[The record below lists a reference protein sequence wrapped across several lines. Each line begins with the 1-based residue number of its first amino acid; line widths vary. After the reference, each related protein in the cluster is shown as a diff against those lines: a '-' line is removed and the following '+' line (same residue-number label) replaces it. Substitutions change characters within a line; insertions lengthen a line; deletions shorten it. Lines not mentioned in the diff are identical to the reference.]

1 MLKNIG
7 KYGDIIFSQS
17 CLLKLVDKGM
27 TREAAYEI
35 VQSEAMDA
43 FNGVEGKENF
53 KENMKKH
60 LNDTEINQ
68 CFNYQKYLRNIDKV
82 FERFEG

>member
-1 MLKNIG
+1 MLKNVG

-17 CLLKLVDKGM
+17 CLLKLVERGM
-27 TREAAYEI
+27 TRESAYEI

-43 FNGVEGKENF
+43 FNNGGNF
-53 KENMKKH
+53 KENMRKH
-60 LNDTEINQ
+60 LEPAEIDE
-68 CFNYQKYLRNIDKV
+68 CFNYQKYLRNIDKI